1 MRLLVALLLGLA
13 LAACAGKPSVDLAQ
27 TYLPKRGTIIPD
39 TVLKVSPRVS
49 IPLEKLVY
57 WGALV
62 GIVYWV
68 TDPLAPNWEIE
79 EAPLGDEYIHFSL
92 QMKRYYIGGAGEAR
106 ALFHRRAKELMR
118 LNEFDTYTVVEY
130 TESLD
135 SSVLG
140 SQRKAEGVV
149 QLGRKLKPLP
159 PA

>member
-1 MRLLVALLLGLA
+1 MRSAIALIAALTLA
-13 LAACAGKPSVDLAQ
+13 SCAGKPSVDLAQ
-27 TYLPKRGTIIPD
+27 NYLPKRGTIIPN
-39 TVLKVSPRVS
+39 TVLKVSPTVS

-62 GIVYWV
+62 GTVYLV
-68 TDPLAPNWEIE
+68 LDPLAPNWEIE

-92 QMKRYYIGGAGEAR
+92 QMKRYYAGGAGEAR

-135 SSVLG
+135 SSMLG

-149 QLGRKLKPLP
+149 LLGKKTKPLP